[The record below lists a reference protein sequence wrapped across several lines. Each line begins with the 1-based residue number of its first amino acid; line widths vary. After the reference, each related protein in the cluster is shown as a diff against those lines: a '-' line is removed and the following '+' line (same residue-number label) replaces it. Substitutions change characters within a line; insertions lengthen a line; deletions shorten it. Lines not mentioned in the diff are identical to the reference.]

1 VDRRLASQPG
11 DLVLVTG
18 ATGRIGANLCQSLLA
33 DGFRVRAITLPG
45 DPARSKLAGLENL
58 DLEIVEADLRDR
70 PTIRDASAD
79 VDAICHLAAVMDVG
93 ELAPADF
100 WSVNVDATHSLLEA
114 ARPNHRLSAFVFAST
129 DATYPASRPRF
140 LPIPESHPQDPV
152 NAYGLSKVVGER
164 MCLGYRTEWDVPVR
178 ILRFGN
184 VGTPDERASGASFR
198 LAAHIERFRAA
209 KRNHDNYLWIKLLD
223 LERPWAD
230 LEASDAGADSL
241 IALVG
246 PDGRPW
252 QSHYTDVRDAVA
264 GVLLALRTAAADGE
278 AFNIVGPAPTTWL
291 EAVRYI
297 AERRGLEWRTALVP
311 IRQATELSTAK
322 ARGIMGYVPRITFEQ
337 AVDDGLAMERGA
349 DVGVI
354 GMAPGT

>member
-1 VDRRLASQPG
+1 MTRRLASQPG

-18 ATGRIGANLCQSLLA
+18 ATGRIGANLCAALLA
-33 DGFRVRAITLPG
+33 ADFRVRAIVLSADPG
-45 DPARSKLAGLENL
+45 RARLANL
-58 DLEIVEADLRDR
+58 DLEVVEADLRDR
-70 PTIRDASAD
+70 SASRAAAAD
-79 VDAICHLAAVMDVG
+79 VQAICHLAAVMDPG
-93 ELAPADF
+93 EMAPAEF
-100 WSVNVDATHSLLEA
+100 WSQNVDATHSVLEA
-114 ARPNHRLSAFVFAST
+114 ARPNQGLSAFVFAST

-152 NAYGLSKVVGER
+152 NAYGLTKVVGER
-164 MCLGYRTEWDVPVR
+164 MCLNYRTEWDVPVR

-184 VGTPDERASGASFR
+184 VATPDERASGASFR
-198 LAAHIERFRAA
+198 LGAHIDRFRAA
-209 KRNHDNYLWIKLLD
+209 KRDHSNYLWIKLLD
-223 LERPWAD
+223 HERPWSG
-230 LEASDAGADSL
+230 LEARPDLADAL

-264 GVLLALRTAAADGE
+264 GILLALQAEAADGE

-291 EAVRYI
+291 EAVRYL
-297 AERRGLEWRTALVP
+297 AERRGLEWRTASVP

-322 ARGIMGYVPRITFEQ
+322 ARGLLGYVPKITFEQ
-337 AVDDGLAMERGA
+337 AVDDGLAMERGV

-354 GMAPGT
+354 GMSQPT